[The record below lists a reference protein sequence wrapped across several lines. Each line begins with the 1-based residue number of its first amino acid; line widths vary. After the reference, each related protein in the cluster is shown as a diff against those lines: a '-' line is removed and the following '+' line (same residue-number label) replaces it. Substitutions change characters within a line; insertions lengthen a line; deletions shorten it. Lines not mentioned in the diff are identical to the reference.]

1 MKKFDIFK
9 EITIGGIRKEQLLQ
23 HLSEA
28 EIQFNQYANVL
39 FDHPQFSPSEE
50 AEKVKIVKVTLSDL
64 ELKDT
69 CSFEEFANQIDKL
82 GLKFCPLYLAAFL
95 RLEYL
100 DQASGPYL
108 TIASVK
114 PEINDNF
121 PNGFYL
127 RNFENVLWLRGYRSD
142 GFDAGQVLMNLF

>member
-1 MKKFDIFK
+1 
-9 EITIGGIRKEQLLQ
+9 
-23 HLSEA
+23 
-28 EIQFNQYANVL
+28 
-39 FDHPQFSPSEE
+39 
-50 AEKVKIVKVTLSDL
+50 
-64 ELKDT
+64 
-69 CSFEEFANQIDKL
+69 
-82 GLKFCPLYLAAFL
+82 
-95 RLEYL
+95 
-100 DQASGPYL
+100 L